1 MFSKLKILLSWILVA
16 GGSFFLILGAREF
29 LAGRLGQNEAA
40 DRWNE
45 QETGKPPAA
54 ASAQP
59 AEPLQKSIPPGEPI
73 ARMLIPRLHTALY
86 VLEGTDNEN
95 LRRGP
100 GHMEGTALPGDPGNC
115 IIAGHR
121 DTHFSALKD
130 IRKGDVVDFQ
140 TKAGRY
146 AYRVSQISIVSPD
159 NTAPLMPTTDAVLN
173 LITCYPFRYVG
184 SAPRRFIVR
193 ADLIDHPVRNAS
205 TPRARSRANRRTHL
219 RRVAQVISPARAA
232 RYSR

>member
-29 LAGRLGQNEAA
+29 LAGRLGQKEAA

-45 QETGKPPAA
+45 PETDPSPGVLPT
-54 ASAQP
+54 QP
-59 AEPLQKSIPPGEPI
+59 AEPVQKSTPPGKPI

-86 VLEGTDNEN
+86 VLEGTEDEN

-100 GHMEGTALPGDPGNC
+100 GHMEGTALPGAPGNC

-121 DTHFSALKD
+121 DTHFSVLKN

-159 NTAPLMPTTDAVLN
+159 NTAPLMPTTDAVVN

-184 SAPRRFIVR
+184 LAPRRFIVR
-193 ADLIDHPVRNAS
+193 ADLIDRPVRNAS
-205 TPRARSRANRRTHL
+205 TPRARGPASKRNHL
-219 RRVAQVISPARAA
+219 PRVARVISPWTAA